1 MGAILGT
8 LRAFCNFFSNCCCAS
23 FVATFNGDSHTI
35 RPGTESTVRI
45 IFNPKFDGLFKAT
58 LELVFYDGQRS
69 ARFKVHRWLRGIA
82 GSIEDHKLFESL
94 DQDDV
99 KGPNTGHRYIPPKRV
114 ILLSQPNR
122 PQKSRIF
129 PDYEL
134 PPLVQETLG
143 VETSTARRPFDRH
156 APALIAA
163 LRPNKL
169 TMDTYTKYFNA
180 LLNVEDGHQQ
190 YIL

>member
-8 LRAFCNFFSNCCCAS
+8 FRAFCNFFSKCSCAS
-23 FVATFNGDSHTI
+23 FVATFDGDSHTI
-35 RPGTESTVRI
+35 RPGTESTVSI
-45 IFNPKFDGLFKAT
+45 SFKPKFDGLFKAT

-69 ARFKVHRWLRGIA
+69 ARFKVRRWLRGIA
-82 GSIEDHKLFESL
+82 GSIEDHKLFEAL

-99 KGPNTGHRYIPPKRV
+99 KGPNTNHRYVPPKRV
-114 ILLSQPNR
+114 ILLSQP
-122 PQKSRIF
+122 QKSRKF

-134 PPLVQETLG
+134 PPLIQERFAL
-143 VETSTARRPFDRH
+143 EKCSARRPYDKH
-156 APALIAA
+156 APEFIAA

>member
-8 LRAFCNFFSNCCCAS
+8 FRACRIFSSKCCSPS
-23 FVATFNGDSHTI
+23 FVATFDGDSHTI

-45 IFNPKFDGLFKAT
+45 SFNPKFDGLFKAT

-69 ARFKVHRWLRGIA
+69 ARFKVCKWLRGIA

-99 KGPNTGHRYIPPKRV
+99 KGPTTKHGYVPPKRV
-114 ILLSQPNR
+114 ILLSQPYGR
-122 PQKSRIF
+122 QKSRKF
-129 PDYEL
+129 PDYGL
-134 PPLVQETLG
+134 PPSIQEAL
-143 VETSTARRPFDRH
+143 EISTARRPYDKH
-156 APALIAA
+156 APALITA

-169 TMDTYTKYFNA
+169 TMDTYKQYFNA

-190 YIL
+190 YVL